1 MNKLTIL
8 GGIAVAAA
16 SLLYAQND
24 KLVVYDKMNQKL
36 KIVKVDEVKEIS
48 YEDKETRA
56 SRRCAWLSMTRIRL
70 RSALR
75 IWATWAM
82 RKDCPTIRCM

>member
-36 KIVKVDEVKEIS
+36 K
-48 YEDKETRA
+48 
-56 SRRCAWLSMTRIRL
+56 M
-70 RSALR
+70 
-75 IWATWAM
+75 
-82 RKDCPTIRCM
+82 